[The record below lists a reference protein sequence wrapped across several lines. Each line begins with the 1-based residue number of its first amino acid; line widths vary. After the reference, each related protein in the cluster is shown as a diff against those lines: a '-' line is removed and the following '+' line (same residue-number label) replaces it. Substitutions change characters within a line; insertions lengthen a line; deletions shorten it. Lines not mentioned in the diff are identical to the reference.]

1 MINKVIYSLLVLIEK
16 LFFFQQTVVTVYYVL
31 KFLIFLDMEN
41 DG

>member
-1 MINKVIYSLLVLIEK
+1 MINNVIYSFLVLIEK
-16 LFFFQQTVVTVYYVL
+16 LFFFQQTVVPVYYVL

>member
-1 MINKVIYSLLVLIEK
+1 MINNVIYSLLVLIEK
-16 LFFFQQTVVTVYYVL
+16 LFFFQQTVVTVYYVF